1 MREIDITKEP
11 INCIDELIID
21 EEKRSIEATY
31 ELWMD
36 VDCGWM
42 WISILG
48 QKQEMIL
55 LRGLIFTHFGIS
67 IIRLK

>member
-36 VDCGWM
+36 VDKY
-42 WISILG
+42 LG
-48 QKQEMIL
+48 QKQGLTL
-55 LRGLIFTHFGIS
+55 LYGLIFTHFGIW
-67 IIRLK
+67 IIRQK

>member
-1 MREIDITKEP
+1 MREIDITKKP
-11 INCIDELIID
+11 INCCDELIID
-21 EEKRSIEATY
+21 DEKRSIEATY

-36 VDCGWM
+36 VDKY
-42 WISILG
+42 LG

-67 IIRLK
+67 IIL

>member
-36 VDCGWM
+36 VDKYFGT
-42 WISILG
+42 
-48 QKQEMIL
+48 KQGLTL
-55 LRGLIFTHFGIS
+55 LYGLIFTHFGIW
-67 IIRLK
+67 IIRQK

>member
-11 INCIDELIID
+11 INCIDELLIN
-21 EEKRSIEATY
+21 EKERSIEATY

-36 VDCGWM
+36 V
-42 WISILG
+42 ISILG
-48 QKQEMIL
+48 QKQETIL